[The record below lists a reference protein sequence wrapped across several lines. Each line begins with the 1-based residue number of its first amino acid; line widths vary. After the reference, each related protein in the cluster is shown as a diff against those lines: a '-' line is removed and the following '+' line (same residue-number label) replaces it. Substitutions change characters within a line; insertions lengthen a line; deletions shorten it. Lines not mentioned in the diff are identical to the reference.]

1 MRFALTTIMAG
12 AIAAG
17 GCVGGLVNA
26 YDEFLYDTALKD
38 PTFFYL
44 VDENGNP
51 VSQEVDKPLD

>member
-51 VSQEVDKPLD
+51 EPGS